1 MNFEKEKKNTKK
13 QLAACDVGRKEGRK
27 RNTIGKVLYF
37 LGSGMLIHG
46 KMVGANK
53 EFVFL

>member
-1 MNFEKEKKNTKK
+1 LKKEEKNTKK